1 MNIRVC
7 DRCKKRLNKD
17 NPMGNVKFPVVM
29 IRIKRGA
36 YDEDIVDLCEKCED
50 EVYKYIF
57 GGGDDNVD

>member
-1 MNIRVC
+1 
-7 DRCKKRLNKD
+7 
-17 NPMGNVKFPVVM
+17 MGNVKFPVVM